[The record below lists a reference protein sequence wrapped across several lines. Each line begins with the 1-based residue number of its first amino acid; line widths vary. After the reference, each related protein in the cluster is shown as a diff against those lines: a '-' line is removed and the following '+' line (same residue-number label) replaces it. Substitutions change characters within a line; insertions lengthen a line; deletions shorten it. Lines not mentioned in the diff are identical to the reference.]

1 MEVLTKDTFE
11 DFTKKS
17 FAIVDFWAPW
27 CGPCRA
33 LMPILEKISEQTSV
47 AIGKISI
54 EDEDAQ
60 EWVQHYQIRSIPT
73 LLFFKNGQCVETHV
87 GLLTEED
94 LLTKINQYVKQ

>member
-1 MEVLTKDTFE
+1 MEFLTKDTFE
-11 DFTKKS
+11 DFIKKS

-33 LMPILEKISEQTSV
+33 LMPILEKISKQTSV

-94 LLTKINQYVKQ
+94 LLAKINQYSKQ